1 MCPACSED
9 GYGDPGDRTVPPRPV
24 GTVELSW
31 SIDGRT
37 EAAACEALQAEAFE
51 VLIFDERFFV
61 LEHEAPCA
69 DFVTRLDLFV
79 DDYIARTTLV
89 DPRDFLVTPRVVED
103 YFQIEEGALTRLSID
118 FPSAAAEPVTDAG
131 AGAPLPDAGLGDS
144 GAELLP

>member
-1 MCPACSED
+1 
-9 GYGDPGDRTVPPRPV
+9 V

-37 EAAACEALQAEAFE
+37 EAGACEALEAEAFG

-89 DPRDFLVTPRVVED
+89 DTADFLVTRRVIED
-103 YFQIEEGALTRLSID
+103 YFQISEGALTRLSMD
-118 FPSAAAEPVTDAG
+118 FPSAAARPVTDAG
-131 AGAPLPDAGLGDS
+131 AAAPSPDAGPGDA
-144 GAELLP
+144 GAEELLP